1 MASARKY
8 GSIQILAA
16 HTEPDLTKFYQY
28 IMSTSVDEI
37 RCREIWHIVVN
48 FQYYVQTAI
57 SSEALAEAVGS
68 FLAVTRRHNTNGGM
82 SVKRLVWSA
91 QLRAHGL
98 NGFGGEE
105 GIMAY
110 ALNTHFQC
118 KGPEDWHF
126 VSKRVKEKNT

>member
-1 MASARKY
+1 M
-8 GSIQILAA
+8 G
-16 HTEPDLTKFYQY
+16 
-28 IMSTSVDEI
+28 V
-37 RCREIWHIVVN
+37 C
-48 FQYYVQTAI
+48 FQYHVEMAI

-118 KGPEDWHF
+118 KGLEDWHF
-126 VSKRVKEKNT
+126 VSKRVKEMTEKKKCAAQLNNEVRLLSKPKWLQTYFND